1 MIVLKNTCVNLVL
14 SIFNLPL
21 SYYRSNVKERMKTM
35 WKPDYVK
42 GVSRCRLEIFKK
54 ALLEIIKAQK
64 SGK

>member
-35 WKPDYVK
+35 CKPDYVK
-42 GVSRCRLEIFKK
+42 RMSRCRLEIFKK